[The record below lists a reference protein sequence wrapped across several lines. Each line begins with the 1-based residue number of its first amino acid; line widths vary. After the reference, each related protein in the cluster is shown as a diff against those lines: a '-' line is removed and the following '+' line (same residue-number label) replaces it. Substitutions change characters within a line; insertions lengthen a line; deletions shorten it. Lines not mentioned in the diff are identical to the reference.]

1 MARDQPN
8 LYPADVL
15 RRRRTPP
22 LRDAVAALQGSYL
35 EDLVFLFSLAT
46 EAFPNGSSS
55 SVIQMTRVMR
65 SRLKET
71 PERVA
76 DASL

>member
-22 LRDAVAALQGSYL
+22 LRDAVAALPGSDL
-35 EDLVFLFSLAT
+35 EDLASLFSLAT
-46 EAFPNGSSS
+46 DAFPNGSSS
-55 SVIQMTRVMR
+55 SVIQMTFMR

-71 PERVA
+71 PEHVA